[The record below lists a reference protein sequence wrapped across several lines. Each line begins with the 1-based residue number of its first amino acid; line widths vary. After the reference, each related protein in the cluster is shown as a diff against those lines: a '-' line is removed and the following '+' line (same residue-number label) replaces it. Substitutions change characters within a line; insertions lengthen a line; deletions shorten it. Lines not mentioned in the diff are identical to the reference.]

1 MTKGE
6 TVLVVFQ
13 CFKNV
18 KNFNKNALCLKYDA
32 LIVIWILKCQA
43 KADFYVE
50 KMWNKIRTYL
60 ASMTRICQL

>member
-32 LIVIWILKCQA
+32 LIVI
-43 KADFYVE
+43 
-50 KMWNKIRTYL
+50 
-60 ASMTRICQL
+60 